1 VIFLQRRSQ
10 AKRTTIILDDKER
23 EYIDSLIKEGKEP
36 GIKHLVSKMLDI
48 YRTMMIHDWKYP
60 GEYYFGISRVAFVN
74 VEFINI
80 LLKQIPKEKWL
91 ETGKEIGEAAKISL
105 EATMDLKAE
114 DPDNWPEV
122 FKQLQVQG
130 FGEFYLR
137 DKYLII
143 KSPFINNAEVF
154 CGFSTTLLGI
164 QLEMRAS
171 NPPFVFEKVG

>member
-1 VIFLQRRSQ
+1 MIFLQRRSQ

-60 GEYYFGISRVAFVN
+60 GEYYCGISRVAFVN

-105 EATMDLKAE
+105 EAFFLGGSDTTA
-114 DPDNWPEV
+114 
-122 FKQLQVQG
+122 
-130 FGEFYLR
+130 Y
-137 DKYLII
+137 II
-143 KSPFINNAEVF
+143 KVFITSGEDMEPLTLNKE
-154 CGFSTTLLGI
+154 GYLTRTTS
-164 QLEMRAS
+164 R
-171 NPPFVFEKVG
+171 K